1 MEKRNEVSLE
11 DFPLDIQASIKEIV
25 KNEGYIKYNVCVN
38 NISTNGNNFL
48 GELYELNITGE
59 TVNGDKDINIF
70 LKQIINNDDFKVY
83 SIREVYAKEAFFYN
97 ELAEIFN
104 DIQNNANIPIEERLK
119 IVHSYKETST
129 TTIILE
135 NLVKEGYKPGNRF
148 DLLTLDFAEMSLK
161 ELAKFH
167 ALSFILEKKRP
178 EYFDKKIR
186 TIKQS
191 FVYDEYWD
199 ELVKRMCEIS
209 ISNLSEDKKSS
220 VRKFIPTSLRKY
232 PLYMTGATASIRC
245 LCHGDFKTNN
255 IMRKDENGKLTE
267 VIPID
272 YQQIYYGNP
281 IIDLIYFMYAA
292 SDRPFRKA
300 NLHHLKNFYYE
311 ELTKFLNYFHIE
323 VESVFPR
330 ESFEESFKESLDY
343 ALMFSMYM
351 YPFLFASGDEAPSGN
366 DDLSDVMVRVDDRLH
381 ERMEGVVDDFIE
393 LGVLV

>member
-1 MEKRNEVSLE
+1 MEKRSEVSLE
-11 DFPLDIQASIKEIV
+11 DFPPNIQISLNEIV
-25 KNEGYIKYNVCVN
+25 KKEGYIKYDVNVN

-48 GELYELNITGE
+48 GELYELKITGE
-59 TVNGDKDINIF
+59 SVNGYKEINIF

-83 SIREVYAKEAFFYN
+83 SIRDVYAKEAFFYN
-97 ELAEIFN
+97 ELVDIFS
-104 DIQNNANIPIEERLK
+104 DVQNNSNVPIEERLK
-119 IVHSYKETST
+119 VVRSYKETSP

-135 NLVKEGYKPGNRF
+135 NMVMKGYKPGNRF
-148 DLLTLDFAEMSLK
+148 DLLTRDFAEMSIK

-167 ALSFILEKKRP
+167 ALSFVLQKKRP

-199 ELVKRMCEIS
+199 ELVKKMCEIS
-209 ISNLSEDKKSS
+209 ISNLSVDKKER
-220 VRKFIPTSLRKY
+220 VRQFIPVSLAKY
-232 PLYMTGATASIRC
+232 PLYMTGATACVRC
-245 LCHGDFKTNN
+245 LVHGDFKTNN
-255 IMRKDENGKLTE
+255 IMRKDENGILTE

-281 IIDLIYFMYAA
+281 IIDLIYFIYAA

-300 NLHHLKNFYYE
+300 NLHRLKDFYYE
-311 ELTKFLNYFHIE
+311 ALGTFLKHFHIE

-330 ESFEESFKESLDY
+330 ASFEDSFNESLDY
-343 ALMFSMYM
+343 GLMFALYM
-351 YPFLFASGDEAPSGN
+351 YPFLFAGEDDSPSGS
-366 DDLSDVMVRVDDRLH
+366 DDLSDVLITVDDRLY

-393 LGVLV
+393 LGVI